1 MRRGSVV
8 TVAVQG
14 DFGKARPALV
24 VQSDLFADHT
34 SVSVLLMSSDIVAAP
49 LIRLDVEP
57 SDQNGLRALSQI
69 AIDKL
74 FTVRR
79 EKIGGVIGQIEDE
92 TMIAVNRAMVV
103 FYGLA

>member
-1 MRRGSVV
+1 MNMVLTLS
-8 TVAVQG
+8 
-14 DFGKARPALV
+14 L

-34 SVSVLLMSSDIVAAP
+34 SVAVLLMSSDIVAAP
-49 LIRLDVEP
+49 LICIDVEA
-57 SDQNGLRALSQI
+57 SDQNGLHALSQI
-69 AIDKL
+69 AINKM